1 MRVLLYAQQL
11 SGVGHFMRI
20 LEIAKQMSHS
30 HDVWMIDGG
39 RPVPRADIARVKML
53 PLPRI
58 CRANDGL
65 AATDSGQ
72 QIDQVMTAR
81 KAALNEAVL
90 ALQPDAIVIEH
101 YPFSKW
107 DLEEEIGSLL
117 QRARVA
123 NPAVKIICSIRD
135 IPPQTRHEKC
145 SPEKYVEQVLQR
157 LHQTF
162 HGLMIHGDPQ
172 LTSLDMFFN
181 GAGQISVPMS
191 HTGIVA
197 ESLPLLPSSPLSPNL
212 NGQSKVVIA
221 SAGGGKDAIGLL
233 DRVREAWQHLRRNG
247 HLADYNLLLFYGL
260 TDTGTRPRPEEQT
273 QCGIFTLPFSQ
284 DYFRWMQRCQLS
296 ISCAGYNTCANILR
310 TACRAILIPNTE
322 MSDQTVRAELLARVG
337 VKVMLPP
344 QADPGGLAD
353 EILRALSADKPEYA
367 IDLDGAIA
375 SERFICS
382 IVNRPH

>member
-20 LEIAKQMSHS
+20 LEIAKQMSRS

-58 CRANDGL
+58 CRADDGL
-65 AATDSGQ
+65 AAIDSGQ

-81 KAALNEAVL
+81 KAALSEAVL
-90 ALQPDAIVIEH
+90 AMQPDAVVIEH

-117 QRARVA
+117 QGARAA

-145 SPEKYVEQVLQR
+145 SSEQYVEQVLQR

-162 HGLMIHGDPQ
+162 DGLMIHGDPQ
-172 LTSLDMFFN
+172 LTSLDKFFT
-181 GAGQISVPMS
+181 GAGQIRLPMA

-197 ESLPLLPSSPLSPNL
+197 ENIPMLPPTPISPDLI
-212 NGQSKVVIA
+212 GQGKFVIA

-233 DRVREAWQHLRRNG
+233 DRVREAWCELRRNG
-247 HLADYNLLLFYGL
+247 HLADHYLLLFGGL
-260 TDTGTRPRPEEQT
+260 DDAGTHPWPEEQMK
-273 QCGIFTLPFSQ
+273 CGIFPLPFSQ
-284 DYFRWMQRCQLS
+284 DYFRWMQKCQLS

-310 TACRAILIPNTE
+310 TACRAILIPNTA
-322 MSDQTVRAELLARVG
+322 MSDQTARAELLARVG
-337 VKVMLPP
+337 MKVMLPL
-344 QADPGGLAD
+344 QADPRGLAD
-353 EILRALSADKPEYA
+353 QILRTLSADKPEYA